1 MQERNV
7 TDRRFAC
14 NFSRIVY
21 SYAKKHHAEKAGG
34 EFLTTFWQCENM
46 SESGQNTYT
55 VPQGGQGNRIDAL
68 LARIVPD
75 MGLRGR
81 RRMFA
86 EGRVLVNGRP
96 ARAGQTARAGDVLSV
111 AAGGYE
117 ASCLSDVHGVSV
129 VTAGNGFVALYKP
142 VGLHT
147 AAHAGGTG
155 ESLEALL
162 GRIPLS
168 ALPALEGGCLDG
180 FDSPILLTRLD
191 RETSGLVLAACNA
204 EREQWF
210 RRAEAGGGVRKTYL
224 ALVRGRVEKAMCI
237 DTCIAMDGG
246 KQSRVRGYASPD
258 ASRHT
263 GVFPMRVFSG
273 EATSLV
279 RVTIAR
285 GARHQIRAHLASVGY
300 PLAGDSLYGGGEP
313 LTEGPG
319 LYLHHIQVQ
328 FEGFTAFAP
337 PSGGLWTTLYDSD

>member
-1 MQERNV
+1 
-7 TDRRFAC
+7 
-14 NFSRIVY
+14 
-21 SYAKKHHAEKAGG
+21 
-34 EFLTTFWQCENM
+34 M
-46 SESGQNTYT
+46 SESGEKTYT
-55 VPQGGQGNRIDAL
+55 VPQDGQGNRIDAL

-81 RRMFA
+81 RRMLA

-96 ARAGQTARAGDVLSV
+96 AKAGQTARAGDVLSV

-117 ASCLSDVHGVSV
+117 TPRLSEAHGVSV
-129 VTAGNGFVALYKP
+129 VTAENGFVALYKP
-142 VGLHT
+142 AGLHT

-168 ALPALEGGCLDG
+168 ELPALEGVCLDG
-180 FDSPILLTRLD
+180 FDAPILLTRLD
-191 RETSGLVLAACNA
+191 RETSGIVLAACSS
-204 EREQWF
+204 EREHWF
-210 RRAEAGGGVRKTYL
+210 RGTEAGGGVQKTYL

-246 KQSRVRGYASPD
+246 KQSRVREYASLD

-263 GVFPMRVFSG
+263 GVFPLRVLSE
-273 EATSLV
+273 EAISLV

-285 GARHQIRAHLASVGY
+285 GARHQIRAHLASVGF

-313 LTEGPG
+313 LTGGPG

-328 FEGFTAFAP
+328 FDGFTAFVP
-337 PSGGLWTTLYDSD
+337 PSGGLWATLYDFEF